1 MGGPF
6 KNQNALLDSDNDQ
19 DDSSIPFSNYN
30 DNIQN
35 VYDKFKFDLD
45 LNSQN
50 LSYSRQKQEI
60 KNEVIDNF
68 FSNNNQ
74 NDEESIKDESLY
86 LLRKNEKIMN
96 LKENEEIPENIVTN
110 KKIKKK
116 IFKIIKISNKK
127 GRCPNSYKEEHK
139 DIIFVH
145 GKTSN
150 DNITRKVKTHMSNSL
165 LDFVNKIYAKEY
177 QEINNGSKK
186 ENWLKPISLKSKITI
201 SKDENLKWLDMKVKD
216 YLSSD
221 VSLKNKHY
229 EILHNAK
236 EIEKVITEGNMVG
249 VCQILNMEIREVLNY
264 YATDRE
270 LKISDISFVTLKT
283 DFKDFN
289 ESDESYFSKIQNIA
303 KNFESDFSGKKRRRK

>member
-1 MGGPF
+1 MGGPY
-6 KNQNALLDSDNDQ
+6 KNQNALLDYDYEQ
-19 DDSSIPFSNYN
+19 DEDDASFPFSNN
-30 DNIQN
+30 DDNIQN
-35 VYDKFKFDLD
+35 LSDNFDSD
-45 LNSQN
+45 LNISQD
-50 LSYSRQKQEI
+50 LSYNRQNQEI
-60 KNEVIDNF
+60 EKAVINNF
-68 FSNNNQ
+68 SSNNNYS
-74 NDEESIKDESLY
+74 DEDSVESENLY
-86 LLRKNEKIMN
+86 LIGGV
-96 LKENEEIPENIVTN
+96 EEAIDVNGIN
-110 KKIKKK
+110 NKKK

-177 QEINNGSKK
+177 QEINKFSKNEK
-186 ENWLKPISLKSKITI
+186 WLKPISLKSKIPI
-201 SKDENLKWLDMKVKD
+201 SIDENLKWLDMKVKD

-221 VSLKNKHY
+221 VSMKNKHY
-229 EILHNAK
+229 EIDHNAK
-236 EIEKVITEGNMVG
+236 EIEKVITEGNMLG
-249 VCQILNMEIREVLNY
+249 VCQILNMEIREILNY
-264 YATDRE
+264 YATDSE

>member
-1 MGGPF
+1 MGGPY
-6 KNQNALLDSDNDQ
+6 KNQNALLDYDYEQ
-19 DDSSIPFSNYN
+19 DEDDASFPFSNN
-30 DNIQN
+30 DDNIQN
-35 VYDKFKFDLD
+35 LSDNFDSD
-45 LNSQN
+45 LNISQD
-50 LSYSRQKQEI
+50 LSYNRQNQEI
-60 KNEVIDNF
+60 EKAVINNF
-68 FSNNNQ
+68 SSNNNYS
-74 NDEESIKDESLY
+74 DEDSVESENLY
-86 LLRKNEKIMN
+86 LIGGV
-96 LKENEEIPENIVTN
+96 EEAIDVNGIN
-110 KKIKKK
+110 NKKK

-139 DIIFVH
+139 DVIFVH

-186 ENWLKPISLKSKITI
+186 ENWLKPISKNSKITI

-221 VSLKNKHY
+221 VSMKNKHY
-229 EILHNAK
+229 EIDHNAK
-236 EIEKVITEGNMVG
+236 EIEKVITEGNMLG

-264 YATDRE
+264 YATDSE

>member
-1 MGGPF
+1 MGGPY
-6 KNQNALLDSDNDQ
+6 KNQNALLGYDYEQ
-19 DDSSIPFSNYN
+19 DEDDASFPFSNN
-30 DNIQN
+30 DDNIQN
-35 VYDKFKFDLD
+35 LSDNFDSD
-45 LNSQN
+45 LNISQD
-50 LSYSRQKQEI
+50 LSYNRQNQEI
-60 KNEVIDNF
+60 EKAVINNF
-68 FSNNNQ
+68 SSNNNYS
-74 NDEESIKDESLY
+74 DEDSVESENLY
-86 LLRKNEKIMN
+86 LIGGV
-96 LKENEEIPENIVTN
+96 EEAIDVNGIN
-110 KKIKKK
+110 NKKK

-139 DIIFVH
+139 DVIFVH

-165 LDFVNKIYAKEY
+165 LDFVNQIYAKEY
-177 QEINNGSKK
+177 QEINKFSKNEK
-186 ENWLKPISLKSKITI
+186 WLKPISLKSKIPI
-201 SKDENLKWLDMKVKD
+201 SIDENLKWLDMKVKD

-221 VSLKNKHY
+221 VSMKNKHY
-229 EILHNAK
+229 EIDHNAK
-236 EIEKVITEGNMVG
+236 EIEKVITEGNMLG

-264 YATDRE
+264 YATDSE